1 MKLSF
6 SLRHSL
12 VGLLTGTSI
21 AAIAIG
27 HLVATNSWGDR
38 ENAQIKIATAVQV
51 DSLSDRDSDADTH
64 ISYVAKRNVLA
75 NREEEPPIP
84 NSSGGSR

>member
-12 VGLLTGTSI
+12 VGLLTGTTV

-27 HLVATNSWGDR
+27 HLVATSWGDR
-38 ENAQIKIATAVQV
+38 ENAQVKIATAVQV
-51 DSLSDRDSDADTH
+51 DSLSHQDSDAD
-64 ISYVAKRNVLA
+64 IDIAYVAKRNVLA
-75 NREEEPPIP
+75 NQEEEPPIP